1 MLSGNAQKLTW
12 MAVNQS
18 SGIYFI
24 KVAVDGIFATNN
36 KIILLK

>member
-1 MLSGNAQKLTW
+1 

-24 KVAVDGIFATNN
+24 KVAVDGVIATSN